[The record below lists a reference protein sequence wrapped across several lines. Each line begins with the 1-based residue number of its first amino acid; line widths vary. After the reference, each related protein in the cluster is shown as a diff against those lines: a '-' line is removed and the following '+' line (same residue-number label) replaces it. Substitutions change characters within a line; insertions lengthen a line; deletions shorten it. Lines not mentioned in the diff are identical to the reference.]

1 MAKNIICEPTG
12 YVLVGLVAI
21 SLWGGGEGT
30 MPMYDVKFDHEPTAN
45 EIREAIND
53 GGMGCE
59 SYLGAVVRL
68 DTVYTHGAR
77 TYGNADYINLSRCSD
92 EHVKEVLAIGHEGA
106 QVNLWDAEN
115 IQS

>member
-1 MAKNIICEPTG
+1 MAKNIICTPTG

-30 MPMYDVKFDHEPTAN
+30 MPMYDVKFDHEPTAE

-59 SYLGAVVRL
+59 YYMGAVVRL

-77 TYGNADYINLSRCSD
+77 TYGDAEYINLSHDSD
-92 EHVKEVLAIGHEGA
+92 DHVKEVLECGHELA
-106 QVNLWDAEN
+106 KVHLWEVEEA
-115 IQS
+115 